1 MPVYLFTDETLIQ
14 QGGVESIFCLTE
26 SLKLEVVPYVVL
38 FIVPVLG
45 RLSDPDPSV
54 RFGHQHNFYYIN
66 FFYLFLH
73 SKNDVGIH

>member
-54 RFGHQHNFYYIN
+54 RFGH
-66 FFYLFLH
+66 
-73 SKNDVGIH
+73 